1 MADRRPG
8 RRGGPPESG
17 ISGTQPVVAI
27 VGYPNVGK
35 STLFNRL
42 TRSRDAVVDALPG
55 VTRDRRQGAGEWVG
69 RRFQLID
76 TGGIDAASAD
86 PISRQVTAQA
96 AAAIG
101 EADVVLFVIDARAGA
116 GPGDLEVAD
125 RLRGFGRPVLVVA
138 NKCDG
143 PVQEAAAQELWSL
156 GLGPVLPISAQH
168 GRGIGELL
176 DAIVEALPAEGDEP
190 DTGAGGPP
198 AIAIMGR
205 PNVGKSSILN
215 VLLGE
220 DRVVVHDRPGT
231 TRDPVDTLLE
241 VDGSPVVLTDTA
253 GLRRRGR
260 ASGDVERYSQL
271 RALRAAARSDVAM
284 IVCDAVEGITDTD
297 LAAAD
302 QVVRARCAT
311 MFVINKWDL
320 AQPDLERLRERV
332 TAKVRHRPPL
342 EVCSAVSG
350 EGVHRLIPAALR
362 LAERRRVRL
371 STGALNRLLRE
382 LAAERPG
389 PMSGGRRLSL
399 RYLVQTG
406 DSPPRLRLDV
416 NDRSLMTR
424 DYGFWLENR
433 IRRHFDLDG
442 VPIILQVEGRRS
454 APTARG
460 GAAGQR

>member
-1 MADRRPG
+1 
-8 RRGGPPESG
+8 
-17 ISGTQPVVAI
+17 
-27 VGYPNVGK
+27 
-35 STLFNRL
+35 
-42 TRSRDAVVDALPG
+42 
-55 VTRDRRQGAGEWVG
+55 
-69 RRFQLID
+69 
-76 TGGIDAASAD
+76 
-86 PISRQVTAQA
+86 
-96 AAAIG
+96 
-101 EADVVLFVIDARAGA
+101 
-116 GPGDLEVAD
+116 
-125 RLRGFGRPVLVVA
+125 
-138 NKCDG
+138 
-143 PVQEAAAQELWSL
+143 
-156 GLGPVLPISAQH
+156 
-168 GRGIGELL
+168 
-176 DAIVEALPAEGDEP
+176 
-190 DTGAGGPP
+190 
-198 AIAIMGR
+198 
-205 PNVGKSSILN
+205 
-215 VLLGE
+215 
-220 DRVVVHDRPGT
+220 
-231 TRDPVDTLLE
+231 
-241 VDGSPVVLTDTA
+241 
-253 GLRRRGR
+253 
-260 ASGDVERYSQL
+260 
-271 RALRAAARSDVAM
+271 M